1 MENRLIS
8 HELEEMKIQIDNLKK
23 KLEDQTIVNEKHIRN
38 SFRTKISDINRT
50 VTMTIITGILALVYC
65 TWFFHFKGLSL
76 AFTIATGL
84 MLAVCV
90 LLTLIQKI
98 QLSRIDISAGNLVE
112 TARDISKI
120 RTHYK
125 DWYKTAIPMII
136 IWFSWMTYEIV
147 TRFEMTPMTIGF
159 LSGAATG
166 IILGG
171 FIGGRINKKI
181 INRTEELLGYI
192 EELQKEN

>member
-50 VTMTIITGILALVYC
+50 VTMTVIAGMLALVYC

-136 IWFSWMTYEIV
+136 IWFGWMTYEIL

-166 IILGG
+166 GILGG
-171 FIGGRINKKI
+171 IIGGRINKKI

>member
-1 MENRLIS
+1 MENTLIS
-8 HELEEMKIQIDNLKK
+8 HELEQMKLQINDLKE
-23 KLEDQTIVNEKHIRN
+23 KLEKQDIVNEKHICN
-38 SFRTKISDINRT
+38 SFKMKITDLKKT
-50 VTMTIITGILALVYC
+50 VSMTITGGVFALVYC
-65 TWFFHFKGLSL
+65 TWFFHFKGMSL
-76 AFTIATGL
+76 GFTLATAL
-84 MLAVCV
+84 MLAICV
-90 LLTLIQKI
+90 IMTLIQKVYI
-98 QLSRIDISAGNLVE
+98 SRIDISNGNLID
-112 TARDISKI
+112 TAKKI
-120 RTHYK
+120 GKFRSHYK
-125 DWYKTAIPMII
+125 EWYRIAIPIVV

-181 INRTEELLGYI
+181 INKTEELLGYI

>member
-1 MENRLIS
+1 MENTLIS
-8 HELEEMKIQIDNLKK
+8 HELEQMKLQITDLKE
-23 KLEDQTIVNEKHIRN
+23 KLEKQDIVNEKHIRN
-38 SFRTKISDINRT
+38 SFKKKITDLKKT
-50 VTMTIITGILALVYC
+50 VSMTITVGVFALVYC

-76 AFTIATGL
+76 GFTLATGL
-84 MLAVCV
+84 MLAICV
-90 LLTLIQKI
+90 IITLIQKVYI
-98 QLSRIDISAGNLVE
+98 SRIDISNGNLID
-112 TARDISKI
+112 TAKKI
-120 RTHYK
+120 GKFRSHYK
-125 DWYKTAIPMII
+125 EWNWIGIPIVV

-181 INRTEELLGYI
+181 INKTEELLGYI